1 MIASSWTGF
10 QIRLLRSRNILLV
23 SALLTGWFG
32 LQSAVQADTYIYE
45 KLSET
50 AKSPSKG
57 KISPKDLLSESG
69 FNPAEMGTVVSR
81 NAQPIWQ
88 PPVKSIVTVS
98 TGPDTLQVQDKN
110 GTTIFN
116 FKNRKFYEIDS
127 TKKTYV
133 ESSQMGQLAFRVAE
147 TGNRMFL
154 GKLLGSA
161 FKTQKSPTFDKFFN
175 EAMFSIVLKGT
186 GKESISSGYVPV
198 KSKAGAE
205 TQYFY
210 GKELVC
216 SVTPSATPMSNEST
230 RQLSRWMITDMRIHP
245 AIRLDIEKLGK
256 VPQKLMYYLIND
268 PVSRERVTY
277 SLKKYTPGNSAAA
290 IPAGYTKTYAADDPL
305 SSVYPK
311 IAELKKP
318 PENLRELTLE
328 RYKKSVEEKNYFD
341 AMLTITEYGLQT
353 GENLGAQMAGIKD
366 QLTED
371 PECRKMVAGLGEPQN
386 EKEATLSLGSLD
398 MVDRSKSD
406 KSYLI
411 DIFRANL
418 IINMYKNGASDVHTS
433 LEKDPVKAFVSVLEH
448 NPFIGGV
455 YHDLGDFLERE
466 YKQPYAWNCYDL
478 ARTFYPKHPFM
489 DDINEKEKILL
500 SKYPEF
506 FQGDKNTNVS
516 QTK

>member
-1 MIASSWTGF
+1 MLAWLCFRSKPQLLESSSG
-10 QIRLLRSRNILLV
+10 LLATCVFAVFIY
-23 SALLTGWFG
+23 T
-32 LQSAVQADTYIYE
+32 QTAVQADTYVFE
-45 KLSET
+45 KISET

-57 KISPKDLLSESG
+57 KVSPKSVLSESG
-69 FNPAEMGTVVSR
+69 FNPGEMASVVSR
-81 NAQPIWQ
+81 NAQPVWQ
-88 PPVKSIVTVS
+88 PPVKAMVTVS
-98 TGPDTLQVQDKN
+98 TGPDTLLIQEKE
-110 GTTIFN
+110 GSSFFN
-116 FKNRKFYEIDS
+116 FKTKKFYDLDD
-127 TKKTYV
+127 KKRTYT
-133 ESSQMGQLAFRVAE
+133 EASIMGQLAFRVAE
-147 TGNRMFL
+147 TANRMFL
-154 GKLLGSA
+154 GKILGSA
-161 FKTQKSPTFDKFFN
+161 FKPQKSTTFDTFFN
-175 EAMFSIVLKGT
+175 EAMFSLVLKGG
-186 GKESISSGYVPV
+186 GKESICSGYVPV
-198 KSKAGAE
+198 KSKLGAE

-210 GKELVC
+210 GKDLVC
-216 SVTPSATPMSNEST
+216 AVTPSATPLSAEST
-230 RQLSRWMITDMRIHP
+230 RQFSRWIITDMRIHP
-245 AIRLDIEKLGK
+245 SIRLDMEKLGK

-277 SLKKYTPGNSAAA
+277 TLKKYTPGNSAAA
-290 IPAGYTKTYAADDPL
+290 IPAAYTKAYAADDPL

-318 PENLRELTLE
+318 PENLKELTLE

-418 IINMYKNGASDVHTS
+418 IINMYKNGSSDVNTS

-478 ARTFYPKHPFM
+478 ARSFYPKHPFM